1 MGIITQRDFQTLNQ
15 SDSYAVICELLY
27 ALKENPKYCAMS
39 ELAYILDKDS
49 FIRFIKYFGGS
60 TVQVP
65 TVEEFRETLQ
75 TIMLYQYF
83 KIDNL
88 SWQDALAKANIEK
101 KDTRKF
107 QKALMTFDT
116 VLHDTQLG
124 RDYK

>member
-1 MGIITQRDFQTLNQ
+1 MAVITQRDFQALEQ

-27 ALKENPKYCAMS
+27 ALKENPKYCVMS

-49 FIRFIKYFGGS
+49 FLRLIKYFGGAS
-60 TVQVP
+60 IQVP
-65 TVEEFRETLQ
+65 TVDEWRETVQ

-107 QKALMTFDT
+107 QKALMTFDD
-116 VLHDTQLG
+116 VLRNTKLG

>member
-1 MGIITQRDFQTLNQ
+1 
-15 SDSYAVICELLY
+15 
-27 ALKENPKYCAMS
+27 MS

-49 FIRFIKYFGGS
+49 FIRFIKYFGGNS
-60 TVQVP
+60 VQVP
-65 TVEEFRETLQ
+65 TVEEFRETMQ

-88 SWQDALAKANIEK
+88 SWQDALVKANIEK

>member
-1 MGIITQRDFQTLNQ
+1 MAVITQRDFHTLGQ

-27 ALKENPKYCAMS
+27 ALKENPKYCIMS

-49 FIRFIKYFGGS
+49 FLRLIKYFGGS
-60 TVQVP
+60 SIQVP
-65 TVEEFRETLQ
+65 SVDEWRETVQ

-107 QKALMTFDT
+107 QKALMTFDE
-116 VLHDTQLG
+116 VLRNTKLG